1 MKWIRWFR
9 RLQLET
15 GETNSF
21 PLTSIIKSLKGFRL
35 SSSSGFFWSSRLYL
49 TRNSARF
56 FSSLDTFSRRSI
68 FSTSSGLWSRD
79 ARMVMGL
86 GEFLLAFFHTR
97 FISSMSPSCGKP
109 AQQQQEQRRVSW
121 QLQRHKEILRNIM
134 KQQWIRLLSEVK
146 YVFLCFTTGP
156 ILNIDTTE
164 VTFS

>member
-1 MKWIRWFR
+1 MD
-9 RLQLET
+9 QLRHWR
-15 GETNSF
+15 NKQF
-21 PLTSIIKSLKGFRL
+21 LLTSIIKSLKGFRL
-35 SSSSGFFWSSRLYL
+35 SSSSGFFWSSCLYL

-56 FSSLDTFSRRSI
+56 FSSLDTLSRRSI

-121 QLQRHKEILRNIM
+121 QLQRHKEILRNIR
-134 KQQWIRLLSEVK
+134 KQRWIRLISEVK
-146 YVFLCFTTGP
+146 YIFLWFTTGP
-156 ILNIDTTE
+156 LINIDTTE

>member
-15 GETNSF
+15 GETSSF
-21 PLTSIIKSLKGFRL
+21 SLTSIIKSLKGFRL

-86 GEFLLAFFHTR
+86 GACSLAFLHTR
-97 FISSMSPSCGKP
+97 FISSMSPSWGKP
-109 AQQQQEQRRVSW
+109 AQQQQRRVSW
-121 QLQRHKEILRNIM
+121 QLQRHKEILWNIM
-134 KQQWIRLLSEVK
+134 KQQWICLISEVK
-146 YVFLCFTTGP
+146 YIFLCFTTGP
-156 ILNIDTTE
+156 LLNIDNTE
-164 VTFS
+164 VKFS